1 MSTVSPEI
9 PGSVSSALEAEG
21 FRQMGHAVVD
31 LLADYLAQATR
42 AGAENP
48 MPVLPH
54 ADPNAMAERWATDFS
69 FVDLAGTETDRLVK
83 LLQQVL
89 AGSNHLHH
97 PRYLGHQ
104 VSAPLPV
111 TALCEMV
118 AGLLNNGTAVYEM
131 GPVSTAMERAVI
143 RWMAGQIGYE
153 AEAADGF
160 LTSGGS
166 AGNLTALLAARQAM
180 AGYDVW
186 TEGQSRQE
194 PLCVLASGQIHYSLQ
209 RVAQILG
216 WGQGGIVP
224 VALDAEFR
232 MDPAAL
238 AEAYQTAQR
247 QGRKVI
253 AVVANACSTA
263 TGSYDP
269 LPAIADFCEAH
280 GLWLHVDG
288 AHGASAALSDTY
300 RSLVVGLD
308 RADSV
313 VWDAHKIMQ
322 MPGLITAVLFKRG
335 RDSYQAFSQ
344 QASYLFEKDP
354 QEEWFNLAHRTLE
367 CTKRMLS
374 LKLYV
379 ALKLYGKGVFSNFI
393 DQTYGLARHF
403 GTMLETAPDF
413 ELALSPQSN
422 IVCFRHT
429 PKGWAGDLDD
439 LQAFLRKSLLEEA
452 RFYVVQTRLPKGLH
466 LRTTLMNPLTQPE
479 DLAALLTEIRR
490 LGAQYLGQKR

>member
-1 MSTVSPEI
+1 
-9 PGSVSSALEAEG
+9 
-21 FRQMGHAVVD
+21 
-31 LLADYLAQATR
+31 
-42 AGAENP
+42 
-48 MPVLPH
+48 
-54 ADPNAMAERWATDFS
+54 
-69 FVDLAGTETDRLVK
+69 
-83 LLQQVL
+83 
-89 AGSNHLHH
+89 
-97 PRYLGHQ
+97 
-104 VSAPLPV
+104 
-111 TALCEMV
+111 
-118 AGLLNNGTAVYEM
+118 
-131 GPVSTAMERAVI
+131 
-143 RWMAGQIGYE
+143 
-153 AEAADGF
+153 
-160 LTSGGS
+160 
-166 AGNLTALLAARQAM
+166 
-180 AGYDVW
+180 
-186 TEGQSRQE
+186 
-194 PLCVLASGQIHYSLQ
+194 
-209 RVAQILG
+209 
-216 WGQGGIVP
+216 
-224 VALDAEFR
+224 
-232 MDPAAL
+232 
-238 AEAYQTAQR
+238 
-247 QGRKVI
+247 
-253 AVVANACSTA
+253 
-263 TGSYDP
+263 
-269 LPAIADFCEAH
+269 
-280 GLWLHVDG
+280 
-288 AHGASAALSDTY
+288 
-300 RSLVVGLD
+300 
-308 RADSV
+308 
-313 VWDAHKIMQ
+313 MQ